1 MNKKLLALKEK
12 RERLILE
19 AENQRVELTE
29 LVEVWRPTLSLTD
42 QVIRV
47 VKLAK
52 EHPVITL
59 GVGAVLLKLLRPR
72 HISKWFGRGWLIW
85 QAFRKLKL

>member
-1 MNKKLLALKEK
+1 MNKKLLALKQK
-12 RERLILE
+12 RERLIFE

-52 EHPVITL
+52 EHPAITL
-59 GVGAVLLKLLRPR
+59 GAGAVLLKVLRPR
-72 HISKWFGRGWLIW
+72 HISKWLGRGWLMW
-85 QAFRKLKL
+85 QVFRKLKH